1 MSVPVAPPKDADHD
15 DGHLLVPTMSAGLLI
30 MWPDDRGWDDDDD

>member
-15 DGHLLVPTMSAGLLI
+15 DGLETLAELDDWRQYVDGLKS
-30 MWPDDRGWDDDDD
+30 